1 MKMFSDV
8 FPDVIKQS
16 LSNDLLKKDSNE
28 GSRTA
33 TIMSQGENF
42 SIIIQMEKLIMIMV
56 YILLCY
62 QGK

>member
-33 TIMSQGENF
+33 TIMSQEENF
-42 SIIIQMEKLIMIMV
+42 SSIIQMGKLIMVMV